1 MRSWHNI
8 KLSRRAIALLLG
20 YVALATL
27 VSGWIWHT
35 KLSLQQHPPMRVID
49 VSRQIEMLNREVSLY
64 IGALSDQAG
73 KEAARP
79 LWTRVQA
86 RQQTIQGLLRNFVDL
101 GSNFKVLELQLEQ
114 LRQMLELPADHI
126 DPLALQD
133 FIELIQEDMDIF
145 ASDVHRTMQWIV
157 ADQTRLLY
165 RYSAAVAWLSLAMF
179 AIGLVL
185 LTLFV
190 VLIQQNQLLNRLAT
204 EDGLT
209 HLLNRRSAMLQG
221 KLLTSMAQRTRQP
234 LALAVLDIDHFKAIN
249 DQYGHPAGDA
259 ALKMVAQVM
268 RTCIRRETDVL
279 ARIGGEEFM
288 LIMPETSAEVAEQL
302 CKVMLSALAEARVS
316 DSFHIHITASMG
328 LAISEQGQQN
338 FEHLYRAADAAL
350 YQAKAAGRNR
360 LKRHIAD

>member
-1 MRSWHNI
+1 MHSWLNI
-8 KLSRRAIALLLG
+8 RLGRRAVILLLG
-20 YVALATL
+20 YTLLAVL
-27 VSGWIWHT
+27 INGWIWHT
-35 KLSLQQHPPMRVID
+35 KLSLRQHPPMRVID
-49 VSRQIEMLNREVSLY
+49 VSRQIEMLNREVTLY
-64 IGALSDQAG
+64 IEALSDHAGQQAA
-73 KEAARP
+73 KP

-86 RQQTIQGLLRNFVDL
+86 RQHTIQGLLRNFVDL

-114 LRQMLELPADHI
+114 LRQMLELPPAHV

-133 FIELIQEDMDIF
+133 FVDLIQEDMDIF
-145 ASDVHRTMQWIV
+145 ASDVHSTMQWIV

-190 VLIQQNQLLNRLAT
+190 VLNQKNRQLNRLAT

-209 HLLNRRSAMLQG
+209 QLLNRRSAMLQG

-234 LALAVLDIDHFKAIN
+234 IALAVLDVDHFKAVN

-268 RTCIRRETDVL
+268 RTCIRRDTDVL

-316 DSFHIHITASMG
+316 DSFQIHITASMG

-350 YQAKAAGRNR
+350 YKAKAAGRNQLR
-360 LKRHIAD
+360 RHSSD